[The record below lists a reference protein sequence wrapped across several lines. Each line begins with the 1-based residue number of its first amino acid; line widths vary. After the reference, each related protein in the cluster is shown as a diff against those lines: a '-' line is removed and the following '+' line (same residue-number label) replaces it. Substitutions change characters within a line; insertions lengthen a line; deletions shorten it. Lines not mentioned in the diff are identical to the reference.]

1 MLNVAEEVTVEDT
14 RYIFVKYKTTKG
26 LETLH
31 KLGQLI
37 GKPVA
42 QLMVAGMNQSNAEV
56 TPELVGN
63 SLQHVISAMA
73 PTEFAKFA
81 AELMEGTEII
91 TPERKRPLNFE
102 VDFQGRLGH
111 LTMRVIPKMVS
122 WQFENF
128 LDALAS
134 VTPELGLILKSRAAA
149 AEATPTQGKVIKA
162 L

>member
-42 QLMVAGMNQSNAEV
+42 QLMIAGANDTASEV

-63 SLQHVISAMA
+63 SLQHVISAME
-73 PTEFAKFA
+73 PKQFAKFA
-81 AELMEGTEII
+81 EELMEGTEIV
-91 TPERKRPLNFE
+91 TPERRRPLNFE
-102 VDFQGRLGH
+102 IDFQGRLGH

-134 VTPELGLILKSRAAA
+134 VTPELGLILKKRAAV
-149 AEATPTQGKVIKA
+149 AETAPQGKVIKA